1 MVQGWIFVLFLRLMR
16 RLEGTF
22 FSLDLRLV
30 AWLLWIHTQ
39 QGDGGMQIFTIS
51 WALDHAENKGVL
63 GEPRALPHSGTSP
76 LRAQNEYWRWIEWN
90 GSCIISVLKYL
101 FLRWASHLGQI
112 LLHTCFPQLA
122 GPVSVIKNV
131 NCNLAHYPTRCTSEM
146 GISVPFNV
154 NTKEKKELSCS
165 LVFME
170 YHFGFQ
176 FLLMASFTIHWFK
189 FKKWFNEVNSTRGT
203 WIRLKVWGALV

>member
-1 MVQGWIFVLFLRLMR
+1 MVQGWIFVLFLRLIR

-63 GEPRALPHSGTSP
+63 GEPRAFPHSGTSP

-112 LLHTCFPQLA
+112 LFHTCFPQLA

-131 NCNLAHYPTRCTSEM
+131 NCNLAHYIQLDAQVKWESQFHL
-146 GISVPFNV
+146 IS
-154 NTKEKKELSCS
+154 TQRKKKNYLLLWYLWHII
-165 LVFME
+165 LVFN
-170 YHFGFQ
+170 FC
-176 FLLMASFTIHWFK
+176 
-189 FKKWFNEVNSTRGT
+189 
-203 WIRLKVWGALV
+203 